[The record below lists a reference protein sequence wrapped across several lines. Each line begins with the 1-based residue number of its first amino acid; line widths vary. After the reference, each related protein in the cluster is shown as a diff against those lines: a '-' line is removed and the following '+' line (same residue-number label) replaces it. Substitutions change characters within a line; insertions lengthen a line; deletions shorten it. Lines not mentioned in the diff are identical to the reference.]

1 MKKILLAFI
10 AVNLVIS
17 PLGAFAQEFDL
28 PPQGTQ
34 IFDNDNN
41 DYGTQVFTDS
51 TFVIPQTGTQIFN
64 NDTNCTW
71 CSSPVIGNTGN
82 NYGTTVYTDSTFV
95 MPPLGSAIYNY
106 DTNCTWCNSTQ
117 QQTTYTPVQTTYTP
131 VSTTYGNYGVTG
143 GSYLSIGSTGSYGTY
158 YNPPIIAQTG
168 SGIINNQVIQNPAP
182 TQQCSYTQD
191 AYTSSYTNNYPT
203 CSKVCTNGTTVAGN
217 QTCPAPNTPTP
228 TQQCNYT
235 QDAYTASYTNNYP
248 TCSKVCTSGTTVAGS
263 ATCLAPFVIS
273 PQPTPTPIQQCSYTQ
288 DSYTASYTNNYPT
301 CSKVCTNGL
310 TVAGNT
316 TCTAPNPIYN
326 PTPTYVCSNGQT
338 VTYLSQCPTV
348 VNPVTYPTP
357 IINYTPTYYQPA
369 VVAQQPVYRAPD
381 VIKFNNVVTSVPTQI
396 TQTSARCNGIGLIAN
411 GAPSTAWFEYGET
424 GNLGR
429 VTATASIGSNET
441 APFANVLA
449 SLKPHT
455 TYYCRAVMQNQ
466 YGTVK
471 GEIVRFTTKDTAVRY
486 VAPAPVAKKTV
497 TKTVTKQVETSRIVT
512 CSDGSSFT
520 VGSNTTAR
528 TINEGQKL
536 MTLTVEKTEGDL
548 VATKQVGY
556 RLVYKNMSDTP
567 LTNVN
572 IKVTIPAEIAIT
584 NISAGSYD
592 NDTHQLTLM
601 VGNIAPYQ
609 EGTVSWTGKV
619 LNGVLEGRSLV
630 TTAYLM
636 YSLVTTNGQLISDEV
651 TAYVVGNVMSSYAT
665 TGEKHVIGA
674 GDSRGFL
681 PQSLVEWL
689 ALIAI
694 LFIIFIL
701 GRSIASAYNKDKDAH
716 H

>member
-1 MKKILLAFI
+1 MKKITNKVLVLTLLMQMIMSSAGVSF
-10 AVNLVIS
+10 AQSIS
-17 PLGAFAQEFDL
+17 PADFGNGFGGSVEDEGFGFTTVNQSVPVTQNDFGNTVFSN
-28 PPQGTQ
+28 PGTY
-34 IFDNDNN
+34 
-41 DYGTQVFTDS
+41 YGTV
-51 TFVIPQTGTQIFN
+51 G
-64 NDTNCTW
+64 
-71 CSSPVIGNTGN
+71 CSGCGV
-82 NYGTTVYTDSTFV
+82 
-95 MPPLGSAIYNY
+95 
-106 DTNCTWCNSTQ
+106 

-143 GSYLSIGSTGSYGTY
+143 GSFLSIGSTGSYGTY

-168 SGIINNQVIQNPAP
+168 SGIISNQVIQNPTP

-191 AYTSSYTNNYPT
+191 AYTS
-203 CSKVCTNGTTVAGN
+203 
-217 QTCPAPNTPTP
+217 
-228 TQQCNYT
+228 
-235 QDAYTASYTNNYP
+235 
-248 TCSKVCTSGTTVAGS
+248 
-263 ATCLAPFVIS
+263 
-273 PQPTPTPIQQCSYTQ
+273 
-288 DSYTASYTNNYPT
+288 SYTNNYPT

-424 GNLGR
+424 ANLGR

-441 APFANVLA
+441 APFANVLTN
-449 SLKPHT
+449 LKPHT

-497 TKTVTKQVETSRIVT
+497 TKTVTKQAETSRIVT

-592 NDTHQLTLM
+592 NDTHQLTVM

-609 EGTVSWTGKV
+609 EGTVTWTGKV

-674 GDSRGFL
+674 DDSRGFL